1 MNNSLRSVF
10 GISSY
15 DFEATVVVYS
25 YNFENNANVDIK
37 RVAIF
42 SRVVEQMELQT
53 LFGRESAAR
62 TFT

>member
-1 MNNSLRSVF
+1 MYSSNS
-10 GISSY
+10 
-15 DFEATVVVYS
+15 
-25 YNFENNANVDIK
+25 ENIAIVDIK

-62 TFT
+62 TFPV